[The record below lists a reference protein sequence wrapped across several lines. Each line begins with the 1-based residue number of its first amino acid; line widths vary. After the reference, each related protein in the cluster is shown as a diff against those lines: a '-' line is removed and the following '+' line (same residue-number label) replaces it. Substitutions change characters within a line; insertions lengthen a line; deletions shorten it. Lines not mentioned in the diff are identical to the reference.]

1 MEVILLEKMKKL
13 GDIGQT
19 VNVKPGYAR
28 NYLFPNKIAIRA
40 TKENIEFFDKQKEEL
55 NKANTEKIK
64 LAKQILLKVPDEV
77 RVFREASEQGALFG
91 SVTSRDVINE
101 LNLVGDLNFKAKDFI
116 IKQLIKNLGE
126 FTGTLILHPEI
137 TKEIRIY
144 FLLNLNQ

>member
-55 NKANTEKIK
+55 KKANTEKIK

-126 FTGTLILHPEI
+126 FKGTLILHPEI
-137 TKEIRIY
+137 TKEIRI
-144 FLLNLNQ
+144 LVLTTEK

>member
-13 GDIGQT
+13 GEIGQT

-137 TKEIRIY
+137 TKEIRI
-144 FLLNLNQ
+144 LVLTTEK

>member
-137 TKEIRIY
+137 TKEIRI
-144 FLLNLNQ
+144 LVLTTEK